1 MFHQFYQ
8 PHPALKTI
16 VNNIMILHCVF
27 DEKNP
32 LPQLP
37 MPPLPEQRLFF
48 YPYDAVEADYF
59 LSNKKITL
67 HNASLIGPQLERVNI
82 KLGYNHLV
90 IKVGFQPGALNR
102 LLGIPMTE
110 LLQVEA
116 FDAADIL
123 GKEVRVLNEQLK
135 NVPTYDAMKNCID
148 GFLLQRLHKVKALQ
162 SVDHS
167 LALLVKG
174 GGLITI
180 DRLANEACLSNRQ
193 FERKFKER
201 IGFSPKFFSR
211 LVRFS
216 NAWQLK
222 ENDPGISW
230 TKIAYEC
237 GYFDQMH
244 LVKDFKEFAGS
255 NPSKAEMEMMQM
267 PFSPKNILQQGLP
280 L

>member
-1 MFHQFYQ
+1 
-8 PHPALKTI
+8 
-16 VNNIMILHCVF
+16 MILHCVF
-27 DEKNP
+27 DKNNP

-48 YPYDAVEADYF
+48 YPYDAVHADYF
-59 LSNKKITL
+59 LSNKKIQL
-67 HNASLIGPQLERVNI
+67 HNASLVGPQMERVNI
-82 KLGYNHLV
+82 KLGHNHLV
-90 IKVGFQPGALNR
+90 IKAGFQPGALNR

-110 LLQVEA
+110 FLQVEA
-116 FDAADIL
+116 FDARDIL
-123 GKEVRVLNEQLK
+123 GKEIYSLNEQLK
-135 NVPTYDAMKNCID
+135 NAASYDAMKDCID
-148 GFLLQRLHKVKALQ
+148 AFLLQRLHKVKEPQPIDQ
-162 SVDHS
+162 S
-167 LALLVKG
+167 LTTLVKG

-201 IGFSPKFFSR
+201 TGFSPKFFSR

-255 NPSKAEMEMMQM
+255 NPSKAEMEMLQM
-267 PFSPKNILQQGLP
+267 PFRPKNILHQSKP
-280 L
+280 H

>member
-27 DEKNP
+27 DKNNP

-48 YPYDAVEADYF
+48 YPYDAVKADYF

-67 HNASLIGPQLERVNI
+67 HNASLIGPQIERVNI

-90 IKVGFQPGALNR
+90 IKIGFQPGALNR

-116 FDAADIL
+116 FDARDVL
-123 GKEVRVLNEQLK
+123 GKEVHTLNEQLK
-135 NVPTYDAMKNCID
+135 NASSYDAMKNSID
-148 GFLLQRLHKVKALQ
+148 DFLLQRLHKVKEQ
-162 SVDHS
+162 QPVDHS
-167 LALLVKG
+167 LAMLVKG
-174 GGLITI
+174 GGLIAI
-180 DRLANEACLSNRQ
+180 DRLATEACLSNRQ

-222 ENDPGISW
+222 ENNSGISW

-244 LVKDFKEFAGS
+244 LVKDFKKFAGS
-255 NPSKAEMEMMQM
+255 NPSKAEIEMLQM
-267 PFSPKNILQQGLP
+267 PFRPKNNAALP
-280 L
+280 